1 MQIPCTHCKQ
11 EYSID
16 ALHTIEDKESGE
28 TLYFCCNGCELAYT
42 LLKECNLESFYTK
55 LGEHTLQ
62 TKALQD
68 AKKSPINFDSI
79 NFTQKYLKDSNG
91 YKEVHI
97 VIEGIVCA
105 ACVWLN
111 EQIIAKLNGVISVG
125 INYTTHKAK
134 ITFDP
139 NIISFRKIHDE
150 IAKIGY
156 NAIVYDPQD
165 RGQNDNV
172 KNRIYY
178 IKLVVAIFC
187 TMNVMWVNV
196 GQYTGFFSGIDS
208 VSSSILNLA
217 SFILTTPVLFFCASD
232 FYIRAYKGLRH
243 GVIGMELL
251 VITGTSLVYCYSIY
265 AWLSKSGHTYFES
278 VSMIIL
284 FVLGAKFLE
293 SLSQKSANDNLCK
306 LNSILP
312 LEARKENGEILSAYD
327 IKIGDTLLVLPGEM
341 LAVDGIVAS
350 ECGVF
355 DYANISGESNH
366 IVKQKTE
373 SVMAGAI
380 VLDKPICY
388 IAQKS
393 FEDSSMSK
401 LSRLLKDSEFSTP
414 KIATS
419 AFKIAGKFSKIVL
432 SIAALSFLYYYF
444 IYHSTFEYSL
454 LIAVSVIVIA
464 CPCALA
470 LATPIASVVGLN
482 VGFKNHIIYTKA
494 DFLESLAKSD
504 YVVFDKTGT
513 LTEGNMCVIKMEK
526 NAGFKEILET
536 YYFSHS
542 SFTNDEWNLDSIYN
556 LGGLRG
562 SGRKSRK
569 NIIFGENLDSVNCDF
584 ESSEESHNIFKRDTS
599 ALGLQNDTKLDS
611 NHDLGLVKALGH
623 KSENLESCTLTHAS
637 YPDCRW
643 TLDSMQNDYADD
655 SILFAIFNH
664 NPHPIAKAIMKSLNI
679 DKSLKE
685 GVSDF
690 TLIAGRG
697 FSAKLKDFS
706 IIGGSA
712 EYMQLEGIDIPS
724 SNEYA
729 TATHCY
735 IAYKHKDNKSYTLAY
750 TFYLQDSIKSHAKEL
765 ISLLNSYKKQIII
778 LSGDRE
784 LAVQNIAQNLG
795 ITAYKFS
802 QTPLQKA
809 DFIKN
814 LIANGHKVVMIGDG
828 LNDSLALKYAQVG
841 IAMGSGSEISLQ
853 YSDVIILD
861 DKLDSLSKAFKIA
874 HKTLKAIHQNLII
887 SLVYNASAIPL
898 AFCGFVIPLFAA
910 AFMSLSSLCVVLN
923 SLRLYKNRL

>member
-1 MQIPCTHCKQ
+1 MKIPCTHCRQ

-16 ALHTIEDKESGE
+16 ALHAVEDKENSK

-55 LGEHTLQ
+55 LGEHTLK

-68 AKKSPINFDSI
+68 SKKSPINFDSI

-97 VIEGIVCA
+97 IIDGIVCA

-111 EQIIAKLNGVISVG
+111 EQIIANLNGVISIG

-139 NIISFRKIHDE
+139 NIISFRKIHEE

-156 NAIVYDPQD
+156 NAIVYDPRD
-165 RGQNDNV
+165 IGQNDNV

-178 IKLVVAIFC
+178 IKLVVAVFC

-232 FYIRAYKGLRH
+232 FYMRAYKGLKH
-243 GVIGMELL
+243 GIIGMEML

-265 AWLSKSGHTYFES
+265 AWLSDSGHTYFES

-293 SLSQKSANDNLCK
+293 SISQKSANDNLCK

-312 LEARKENGEILSAYD
+312 LEARMENGDILSVYD
-327 IKIGDTLLVLPGEM
+327 IKVGDTLLVLPGEM
-341 LAVDGIVAS
+341 LAVDGILSS
-350 ECGVF
+350 EYAVF

-366 IVKQKTE
+366 VVKTKME

-380 VLDKPICY
+380 ALEKPLCY

-401 LSRLLKDSEFSTP
+401 LSRLLKESEFSTP

-432 SIAALSFLYYYF
+432 SIALLSFCYYYF
-444 IYHSTFEYSL
+444 IANRDFEYSL

-470 LATPIASVVGLN
+470 IATPIASVVGLN

-494 DFLESLAKSD
+494 TFLESLAKSD

-513 LTEGNMCVIKMEK
+513 LTEGNMRVVKMEK
-526 NAGFKEILET
+526 NAGFKEIIDFLTFNANSSTQPNNINSLDSINHLDVVRDLGSDSKDLEAICDLNIRNLDVQNENLD
-536 YYFSHS
+536 YK
-542 SFTNDEWNLDSIYN
+542 NNLDSINKNFANVTSSNNSLQDYHI
-556 LGGLRG
+556 
-562 SGRKSRK
+562 K
-569 NIIFGENLDSVNCDF
+569 NIKSKNKTDLDLTQDNYIDY
-584 ESSEESHNIFKRDTS
+584 NI
-599 ALGLQNDTKLDS
+599 L
-611 NHDLGLVKALGH
+611 
-623 KSENLESCTLTHAS
+623 
-637 YPDCRW
+637 Y
-643 TLDSMQNDYADD
+643 
-655 SILFAIFNH
+655 ILFNC
-664 NPHPIAKAIMKSLNI
+664 NPHPIAKAIIESIGVSTKT
-679 DKSLKE
+679 LKD
-685 GVSDF
+685 GLSDF
-690 TLIAGRG
+690 TLIAGMG
-697 FSAKLKDFS
+697 FCAKFNEFI
-706 IIGGSA
+706 IIGGSEA
-712 EYMQLEGIDIPS
+712 YMKLEGIEI
-724 SNEYA
+724 SNNSDYIFA
-729 TATHCY
+729 TNCY
-735 IAYKHKDNKSYTLAY
+735 IAYKHKDSKNYKLAY
-750 TFYLQDSIKSHAKEL
+750 TFYLQDSIKSGAKEL

-778 LSGDRE
+778 LSGDKE
-784 LAVQNIAQNLG
+784 QAVHNIANNLG
-795 ITAYKFS
+795 INAYKFS

-809 DFIKN
+809 DYIQS
-814 LIANGHKVVMIGDG
+814 LISNGHKVVMVGDG
-828 LNDSLALKYAQVG
+828 LNDSLALKYAQTG

-853 YSDVIILD
+853 YSDVIILN
-861 DKLDSLSKAFKIA
+861 DSLESLLKAFKIS
-874 HKTLKAIHQNLII
+874 HKTLNVIHQNLII
-887 SLVYNASAIPL
+887 SLAYNTIAIPL

>member
-16 ALHTIEDKESGE
+16 ALHTIQDKESGE

-42 LLKECNLESFYTK
+42 LLKECKLESFYTK

-68 AKKSPINFDSI
+68 SKKSPINFDSI

-97 VIEGIVCA
+97 IIDGIVCA

-139 NIISFRKIHDE
+139 NTISFREIHNE

-312 LEARKENGEILSAYD
+312 LEARKENGEILSVYD

-341 LAVDGIVAS
+341 LAVDGIVDS
-350 ECGVF
+350 ENAIF

-380 VLDKPICY
+380 ALDKPICY

-393 FEDSSMSK
+393 FEASSMSK

-513 LTEGNMCVIKMEK
+513 LTEGDMRVVKMEK
-526 NAGFKEILET
+526 NAGFKEILDSIN
-536 YYFSHS
+536 YHS
-542 SFTNDEWNLDSIYN
+542 KNSKAFILESKKDFLPLKMKNEKISDSIYN
-556 LGGLRG
+556 F
-562 SGRKSRK
+562 
-569 NIIFGENLDSVNCDF
+569 NDS
-584 ESSEESHNIFKRDTS
+584 
-599 ALGLQNDTKLDS
+599 
-611 NHDLGLVKALGH
+611 HDLGHKTKNVDSINYQNLVNTESSNNLANIH
-623 KSENLESCTLTHAS
+623 TTKSKDKN
-637 YPDCRW
+637 D
-643 TLDSMQNDYADD
+643 LDSIQNNYTD
-655 SILFAIFNH
+655 SDIIFALFNQ
-664 NPHPIAKAIMKSLNI
+664 NPHPIAKAIIKSLNI
-679 DKSLKE
+679 DKSQKE

-697 FSAKLKDFS
+697 FSANLKDFS

-712 EYMQLEGIDIPS
+712 AYMQLEGIDIPS
-724 SNEYA
+724 NNEYA

-735 IAYKHKDNKSYTLAY
+735 IAYKYKDSKSYTLAY

-765 ISLLNSYKKQIII
+765 ISILNSYKKQIII

-809 DFIKN
+809 DFIKS
-814 LIANGHKVVMIGDG
+814 LISNGHKVVMVGDG

-874 HKTLKAIHQNLII
+874 HKTLNTIHQNLII
-887 SLVYNASAIPL
+887 SLVYNTSAIPL

-923 SLRLYKNRL
+923 SLRLYKNKL